1 MASNSGKA
9 TDSAGNVQVDF
20 VWGNMPRQPNDV
32 RTLNTDTNVAQDGT
46 GKRLL
51 KGKDNH
57 DTVYS
62 GYAGYPSFSTGGK
75 DSNNQYQGDAGK
87 NGIALAGVTATTTA
101 TQATVGSYNIVV
113 ASAAGITVG
122 QGAVSV
128 GYIPVGA
135 FVTAISG
142 TTVTLSQSITA
153 AMSSTSLTFGTDGT
167 WAYTPYLVVPSV
179 LGGNGTSADLGSVTT
194 TATQATV
201 GATNIVVA
209 SATGIAV
216 GQQVSSLGYIAT
228 GAVVLAVNGTTISI
242 SQPVI
247 AAMSATAVAFGN
259 LILSAFGAQDGIRD
273 NGYTSTITV
282 GTAVT
287 NTALAVSAIARTAG
301 TTSVTVTTATNT
313 YAAGQAFQILGAN
326 ATTEFQNNFY
336 IATAVTTTSVTFTT
350 TATTAVALSA
360 LTGVTIKGVTGSV
373 ATQSVAAGAAS
384 IDGTAGITIALWA

>member
-9 TDSAGNVQVDF
+9 TDSAGNIQVDF

-32 RTLNTDTNVAQDGT
+32 RTLNTDANVLQDGT
-46 GKRLL
+46 SKRLL

-62 GYAGYPSFSTGGK
+62 GYAGYPSFSSGFK
-75 DSNNQYQGDAGK
+75 DINNQYQGDAGK
-87 NGIALAGVTATTTA
+87 NGVTLGGTNVTTTA
-101 TQATVGSYNIVV
+101 TQASVGAYTIVV
-113 ASAAGITVG
+113 ASATGILVG
-122 QGAVSV
+122 QGVVSV

-135 FVTAISG
+135 FVTAVSG
-142 TTVTLSQSITA
+142 TTITISLPITA
-153 AMSSTSLTFGTDGT
+153 AMSSTSVTFGTDGT
-167 WAYTPYLVVPSV
+167 WGYTPYMVVPSV
-179 LGGNGTSADLGSVTT
+179 LGLNGTATDVT
-194 TATQATV
+194 
-201 GATNIVVA
+201 
-209 SATGIAV
+209 STG
-216 GQQVSSLGYIAT
+216 T
-228 GAVVLAVNGTTISI
+228 GLVNLA
-242 SQPVI
+242 
-247 AAMSATAVAFGN
+247 AYA
-259 LILSAFGAQDGIRD
+259 AQDGLRD

-313 YAAGQAFQILGAN
+313 YAAGQIFQILGAN
-326 ATTEFQNNFY
+326 ATTEFVNNFY
-336 IATAVTTTSVTFTT
+336 VATAVTSTSVTFTT

-360 LTGVTIKGVTGSV
+360 LSGVTIKGVTGSV